1 MAQLKASV
9 VYKPCSDATPEAELN
24 VLANVY
30 RFILDCH
37 AKKKAAEPAP
47 EPDGRNDGT
56 KLQGDSADAQII
68 SR

>member
-1 MAQLKASV
+1 MNSLRIT
-9 VYKPCSDATPEAELN
+9 YTPRPDVTPDAELN

-37 AKKKAAEPAP
+37 AKKKAAEPSP
-47 EPDGRNDGT
+47 EPDGRDGT